1 MAIIRGYQPIKQL
14 VHHFDL
20 DIGRLEHVGTVD
32 LFKLLVPFPLP
43 SVNVPVLL
51 QLLLNHRVGLLHDG
65 GEGEGWLGQQLLV

>member
-14 VHHFDL
+14 VHHLDL
-20 DIGRLEHVGTVD
+20 DIGRLEHVGTID

-51 QLLLNHRVGLLHDG
+51 QLLLNHRVGLLDDRG
-65 GEGEGWLGQQLLV
+65 KRDGWLRQ